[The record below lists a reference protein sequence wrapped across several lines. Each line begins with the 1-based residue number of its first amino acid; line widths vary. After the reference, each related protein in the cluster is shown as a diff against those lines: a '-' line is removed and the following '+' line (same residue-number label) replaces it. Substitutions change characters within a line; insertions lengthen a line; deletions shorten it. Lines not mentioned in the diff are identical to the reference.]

1 MLAQGLDDSYMTKM
15 LINKG
20 ANIFIKDNTGME
32 VLHYASLLN
41 KIDNVKVLVEAGAD
55 INSKTKVLESE

>member
-32 VLHYASLLN
+32 ALHYASLMN
-41 KIDNVKVLVEAGAD
+41 KYENVKALVEAGAK
-55 INSKTKVLESE
+55 INCQIKITTSE

>member
-1 MLAQGLDDSYMTKM
+1 MLAQGVDGSYMTKM

-32 VLHYASLLN
+32 ALHYASLLN
-41 KIDNVKVLVEAGAD
+41 KYDNVKVLVEAGA
-55 INSKTKVLESE
+55 NVNCQTKVLASE